1 MAHMTEPTEDILYPR
16 APIVEAVMELRFE
29 NVAASRL
36 RKAADAIQAQYEN
49 RETDKLF
56 EGNLNFEAR
65 SSSFKEISD
74 RFRFSSW
81 DQTDLL
87 IMTSGAATWSRLA
100 PYEGWQQFCGRIAEQ
115 LPKLHKSLGRPRP
128 TRLGLRYI
136 NRIDVPVAADDVC
149 YHENYLT
156 FHIVTDDLL
165 NPTDGFQWAL
175 TKKFPARDL
184 AVNVQS
190 GSVASELPRHS
201 AVSFDIDVFT
211 LVDVPNEV
219 DDILEKLGDMRR
231 LKNEIFE
238 AGITD
243 EARKLF
249 NAADD

>member
-1 MAHMTEPTEDILYPR
+1 MAYMTEAKEDVLYPR

-29 NVAASRL
+29 DVAVSRL
-36 RKAADAIQAQYEN
+36 RNAADAIQAQYEN

-87 IMTSGAATWSRLA
+87 ILTSQAAIWSRLA
-100 PYEGWQQFCGRIAEQ
+100 PYEGWAQFCGRIAEQ
-115 LPKLHKSLGRPRP
+115 LPKIYKNLGRPKL

-136 NRIDVPVAADDVC
+136 NRIDVPLGADNVG

-156 FHIVTDDLL
+156 FRIVADDILD
-165 NPTDGFQWAL
+165 PTDGFQWAL
-175 TKKFPARDL
+175 TKKFPAQDL

-190 GSVASELPRHS
+190 ANVVSELPRHS

-211 LVDVPNEV
+211 LVDVPNQV

-238 AGITD
+238 TGITD